1 MMKNLTVQEWEY
13 KALFYD
19 RVDRLGLHGLHFQHV
34 TLCERR
40 AWMYLNNINFAQW
53 YNRVQLGTAK
63 HQTSYTR
70 DKSVVG
76 LIGLS
81 PDRLDW
87 KKHIV
92 YENKGTAGAVEASN
106 NQTAFYA
113 VVLSIVT
120 GQDWRACISI
130 LSSRRNRELKIDRHR
145 LDRLLWASERLE
157 ALSNRVTV
165 PHAPI
170 ISLCGK
176 CSFAGFCGYDQ

>member
-1 MMKNLTVQEWEY
+1 MKNQIVQEWEHRTV
-13 KALFYD
+13 FYD
-19 RVDRLGLHGLHFQHV
+19 RVDKLGLHGLHFQHV

-40 AWMYLNNINFAQW
+40 AWMYLSNINFAQW

-70 DKSVVG
+70 DKSVNG

-87 KKHIV
+87 KNHIV

-113 VVLSIVT
+113 VMLSIAT
-120 GQDWRACISI
+120 GKDWRAFISI
-130 LSSRRNRELKIDRHR
+130 LSSRRNRELKIDSHR
-145 LDRLLWASERLE
+145 LDRLLCASNRLE
-157 ALSNRVTV
+157 VLSYTENV
-165 PHAPI
+165 PHAPKKK
-170 ISLCGK
+170 LCGK
-176 CSFAGFCGYDQ
+176 CSFAGFCGYN